1 MKRRHVFST
10 PDIRQ
15 ARHAVEVAHRAGLP
29 YACIFLIA
37 RSDIELAQI
46 PDARKTADTDFM
58 PAAIRGAGYGGATG
72 FLAAGAVA
80 IVLAPLDLALIGIM
94 LAGLGAGALV
104 GCWASA
110 LVGSSV
116 PDPMRRKFESEI
128 EAGHVLVVIDCEDA
142 LHERADPQLE
152 RLGAVRLNYDAPSAM
167 A

>member
-10 PDIRQ
+10 LDIRQ

-58 PAAIRGAGYGGATG
+58 PAAIRGAGYGGAAG
-72 FLAAGAVA
+72 MLAAGAAA
-80 IVLAPLDLALIGIM
+80 IVLAPLDLALIGVM
-94 LAGLGAGALV
+94 LAGFGAGALV
-104 GCWASA
+104 GCWTSA
-110 LVGSSV
+110 LVGSSI
-116 PDPMRRKFESEI
+116 PDPVRRKFEGEI
-128 EAGHVLVVIDCEDA
+128 EAGHVLIVIDCEDA

-152 RLGAVRLNYDAPSAM
+152 RLGAVRLNYDVASVM